1 MSQKYILA
9 VDEGTTG
16 TRAALLNREGEIIA
30 MFYREFT
37 QYFPRAG
44 WVEHDPEEIWQVTI
58 QVVERVLSKAKV
70 SAADIAAIGITNQRE
85 TTVLWE
91 KDTGRPVYRAIV
103 WQCRR
108 TRPLCDE
115 LKADGLQETVKDKT
129 GLIID
134 PYFSATKIKWILD
147 NVPKVREGAK
157 RGKVL
162 FGTVDS
168 WLVWKLTGGKSHLT
182 DYTNASRTMLFNIH
196 SFEWDKELTDIF
208 DVPEEILP
216 QVRPSRDIYGYTK
229 ESEVLPG
236 GIPIAG
242 ILGDQ
247 QAALFGQACFYP
259 GTAKNTY
266 GTGCFLLINTGEKA
280 VNSSKGLLTSISC
293 NEKGNPTYSLEGS
306 IFVGGAAIQWLRDAL
321 GLIDAPEE
329 TEALAR
335 KVEDTG
341 GVYVIPAFVGLGAPY
356 WDPSARGA
364 ILGITRGTRKE
375 HLVRATLE
383 SIAYQTKDI
392 LRVMLQEAGV
402 SIRRIR
408 VDGGAAKNDW
418 LMQFQADILDL
429 PVERPLY
436 VETTS
441 LGVGFLAGLGIGY
454 WKEKEILH
462 LWKREAVFLP
472 QMRKETRKRLYV
484 GWQKAVARILTSS
497 QKGTWKSTI
506 FRKEIHTS

>member
-1 MSQKYILA
+1 MQ
-9 VDEGTTG
+9 G
-16 TRAALLNREGEIIA
+16 
-30 MFYREFT
+30 
-37 QYFPRAG
+37 
-44 WVEHDPEEIWQVTI
+44 
-58 QVVERVLSKAKV
+58 
-70 SAADIAAIGITNQRE
+70 
-85 TTVLWE
+85 
-91 KDTGRPVYRAIV
+91 
-103 WQCRR
+103 
-108 TRPLCDE
+108 
-115 LKADGLQETVKDKT
+115 TVKDKT

-134 PYFSATKIKWILD
+134 PYFSATKIKGILD
-147 NVPKVREGAK
+147 NVPNAREGVK
-157 RGKVL
+157 RGKIL

-208 DVPEEILP
+208 DVPEEVLP
-216 QVRPSRDIYGYTK
+216 QVRPSRDIYGYT
-229 ESEVLPG
+229 EENEVLPR

-280 VNSSKGLLTSISC
+280 VNSSRGLLTSICC
-293 NEKGNPTYSLEGS
+293 NEKGSPAYSLEGS
-306 IFVGGAAIQWLRDAL
+306 VFVGGAAIQWLRDAL
-321 GLIDAPEE
+321 GLIDVPEE

-341 GVYVIPAFVGLGAPY
+341 GIHVIPAFVGLGAPY
-356 WDPSARGA
+356 WDSSARGA

-375 HLVRATLE
+375 RLVRATLE

-392 LRVMLQEAGV
+392 LRAMLQEAGV
-402 SIRRIR
+402 CIRRIR

-429 PVERPLY
+429 PVERSLCI
-436 VETTS
+436 ETTS

-454 WKEKEILH
+454 WEEKEILH
-462 LWKREAVFLP
+462 LWKRETVFLP
-472 QMRKETRKRLYV
+472 QMREETREELYE
-484 GWQKAVARILTSS
+484 GWREAVARILTSS
-497 QKGTWKSTI
+497 QKGA
-506 FRKEIHTS
+506 